1 MQIFPFPFFVICRKK
16 MSLFFFAFLGV
27 FAFCVITVVPIMI
40 QTCSAPQ
47 NHRLNLSLLKDFH
60 IVGTKMAKNGRKMA
74 NYQMQIL
81 MINL

>member
-1 MQIFPFPFFVICRKK
+1 MQIFPFQFFCDIVEKK
-16 MSLFFFAFLGV
+16 CTGAFCLFGFF

-47 NHRLNLSLLKDFH
+47 SDRLNLHFVKDFH
-60 IVGTKMAKNGRKMA
+60 LVGTKLARNGCKMA
-74 NYQMQIL
+74 ILMQIL